1 MQKKVFWI
9 TFSMI
14 GLFADVS
21 LPLYWALGATIPI
34 LIFSWWLAYKTEWF
48 E

>member
-1 MQKKVFWI
+1 MLGF
-9 TFSMI
+9 
-14 GLFADVS
+14 FADF
-21 LPLYWALGATIPI
+21 LFPLVWAMIATIPL